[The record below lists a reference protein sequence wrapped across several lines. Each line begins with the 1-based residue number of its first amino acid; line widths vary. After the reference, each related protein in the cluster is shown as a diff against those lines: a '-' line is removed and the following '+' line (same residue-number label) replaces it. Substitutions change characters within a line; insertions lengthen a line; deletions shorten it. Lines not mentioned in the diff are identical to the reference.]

1 MSQKVWVTWKYDSN
15 NWLFGKVTNLNDN
28 DDVDDLRKA
37 FVKQQN
43 LNISPDGVSVSA
55 AGVEGE
61 ALEEDKGLQPYFV
74 SNARRKP
81 GPGQS
86 KNTALVL
93 TVPRPVTEQ
102 QDNLYREKKRRLDD
116 LLFYHRAVLET
127 GTSKSVKLLRVRQ
140 FPGGSKRCFLCGN
153 LGTNG
158 NKIEASHVLQK
169 QDIYATA
176 GDEGLETLDILKGW
190 TEGRGWNRPF
200 KMHDAMNLI
209 WLCHTHNLAFD
220 SHQFGLCLGGL
231 DNSIRFCS
239 FSDEYKDLVN
249 SANERLQDTSQPFFD
264 MSYVSRRAV
273 GMRLYKAQQ
282 SGYYFNHNDPDA
294 WQTVVRLSNAA
305 SMKEGEDDT
314 EG

>member
-1 MSQKVWVTWKYDSN
+1 MPTTSSVEVRDDEGTPLGRVRVGDTKLQALERLGRVGAGGLYDRE
-15 NWLFGKVTNLNDN
+15 
-28 DDVDDLRKA
+28 DVGLLDEDK
-37 FVKQQN
+37 
-43 LNISPDGVSVSA
+43 ISPNDG
-55 AGVEGE
+55 
-61 ALEEDKGLQPYFV
+61 PYVF
-74 SNARRKP
+74 KP
-81 GPGQS
+81 TMNQ
-86 KNTALVL
+86 
-93 TVPRPVTEQ
+93 
-102 QDNLYREKKRRLDD
+102 REKKQRLDD

-127 GTSKSVKLLRVRQ
+127 GSSKSVKLLRVRQ

-153 LGTNG
+153 CGTNE

-176 GDEGLETLDILKGW
+176 GDQGLETLDILKGW
-190 TEGRGWNRPF
+190 TEGRGWRRPF
-200 KMHDAMNLI
+200 KIHDAMNLV
-209 WLCHTHNLAFD
+209 WLCHTHSLAFD

-239 FSDEYKDLVN
+239 FSDEYNDIVQ

-282 SGYYFNHNDPDA
+282 SGHYFNHNDPDA
-294 WQTVVRLSNAA
+294 WQTMVRLSNAA
-305 SMKEGEDDT
+305 SIDEGEDDT